1 MNIPKIIVFDFDLT
15 LTMEHTG
22 GVPDKKHT
30 LMYFDGYEKELMDML
45 KLIKSKGLNIEVNTR
60 GNKNNITEC
69 LNNLAKLLG
78 EKPIVGEGL
87 LIESVLGANT
97 DDEMGDPY
105 GNDKFDKIYDEMI
118 KIGVGKGDESSI
130 VWAYKKK
137 EILDEI
143 HKKYGVDKTSIYFF
157 DDTQIN
163 IKCCKHYGYTNSFVV
178 EEDALLNTIEQIN
191 SLFPS

>member
-1 MNIPKIIVFDFDLT
+1 MNYPKVIVFDFDLT
-15 LTMEHTG
+15 LTIEHTG
-22 GVPDKKHT
+22 GIPIKKNV
-30 LMYFDGYEKELMDML
+30 LGYFNGHETKLIEML
-45 KLIKSKGLNIEVNTR
+45 RLIKSKGSNIYINTR
-60 GNKNNITEC
+60 GNKHAVTEC
-69 LNNLAKLLG
+69 LNHLATLMKI
-78 EKPIVGEGL
+78 ESIVGEGL

-143 HKKYGVDKTSIYFF
+143 QDKYSVNKTKIYFY
-157 DDTQIN
+157 DDTKVN
-163 IKCCKHYGYTNSFVV
+163 IECCKYYGYTNSFVV
-178 EEDALLNTIEQIN
+178 REGALLDTIQQIS
-191 SLFPS
+191 SLLS